1 MFDYNTLEIGLWC
14 ENKEFEEANFCY
26 ESVKE
31 SFFDD
36 ICGNDEFYTEGIVD
50 KLKKPKK
57 EESTKSAKIKKL
69 IGANKK
75 KIAIVAACAVA
86 ILAAVVILKKK
97 GKTKEAEAAKKVGES
112 LKASAEKLKEKNNE
126 VEKVAKEAEKE
137 LSHAKLAA
145 EYAEAQKK
153 MEKAVGNAETVGSY
167 VDSLVKKAQDSKK
180 KFCAPAVIEQPKHI
194 EKGSSELRNEAK
206 AKEELSDYY
215 QKRFLDTAKNSNDK
229 MEKRLA
235 PWRKKRKE
243 MIEKYGSWKA
253 VPKHI
258 RRNINSRLKM
268 ATKRAKSE
276 IWKAAED
283 QVRSNAANSDAAN
296 LYKKSWDVERVERH
310 NNYVRAVNAMNER
323 ERSIH

>member
-1 MFDYNTLEIGLWC
+1 MFDYNTLETGLWC
-14 ENKEFEEANFCY
+14 AGKGFEEANFCY

-50 KLKKPKK
+50 KFKKPKK
-57 EESTKSAKIKKL
+57 AEPTKSAKIKK
-69 IGANKK
+69 IISANKK

-126 VEKVAKEAEKE
+126 VENVAKEAEKE

-180 KFCAPAVIEQPKHI
+180 KFCAPTVIDQPKHI
-194 EKGSSELRNEAK
+194 ERGSFELRNDAK
-206 AKEELSDYY
+206 VKEDLSDYY
-215 QKRFLDTAKNSNDK
+215 KTKFLDNAKNADAK
-229 MEKRLA
+229 MNKRLA
-235 PWRKKRKE
+235 PWLKKQE
-243 MIEKYGSWKA
+243 AMIEKYGSWNA

-258 RRNINSRLKM
+258 RRSINSRLKM
-268 ATKRAKSE
+268 ATDQANYEFLKT
-276 IWKAAED
+276 IGD
-283 QVRSNAANSDAAN
+283 QVRSNAAKSDAAD
-296 LYKKSWDVERVERH
+296 LYRKSWDVERDERR
-310 NNYVRAVNAMNER
+310 NNYVRAVNARNASLR
-323 ERSIH
+323 K